1 MYAIKFYN
9 IHSLYMD
16 EDITIIHSE
25 PTQLNKYVPLTN
37 TEVDFARYTNLLF
50 VDHGASD
57 TGLHLQY
64 MFC

>member
-1 MYAIKFYN
+1 
-9 IHSLYMD
+9 MD
-16 EDITIIHSE
+16 EETNNIHSE

-57 TGLHLQY
+57 TGLHLQ
-64 MFC
+64 CNSNN